1 LCTDSCL
8 NSISCRRSGY
18 RPCRSGLPSC
28 AQSHALGRPARTAR
42 SRSACTARAGR
53 KALRVWSRR
62 PCSKRR
68 CESSASRGCARPVLF
83 RLAGDH
89 AAVTADATVQ
99 VDRHAPGV
107 AVALIFVIE
116 ILIQREF
123 VKFFLLRL
131 PFLRQLI
138 FLVLEFFERAFAEN
152 VAAIHREV
160 RLRRSY
166 DETTAGLADDRAAA
180 DPRRVRKANVVS
192 VEAAV
197 RQRSIRI
204 SLILILGADA
214 AGFESSVA
222 EMDCDHVI
230 GLTRQNP
237 NGNLL
242 GDRAI
247 AMRQLDRIDDCLAA
261 ALPLFII
268 RRQATHLL
276 RRRG

>member
-1 LCTDSCL
+1 TVFRADAAVIDHVVQAFRAVHSRMHWADRLA
-8 NSISCRRSGY
+8 RRVLAVHARHGLEE
-18 RPCRSGLPSC
+18 RPFGFGLV
-28 AQSHALGRPARTAR
+28 ALVVSVDANPVHLAAARDLFFADD
-42 SRSACTARAGR
+42 GN
-53 KALRVWSRR
+53 V
-62 PCSKRR
+62 
-68 CESSASRGCARPVLF
+68 VF

-214 AGFESSVA
+214 AGF
-222 EMDCDHVI
+222 
-230 GLTRQNP
+230 
-237 NGNLL
+237 
-242 GDRAI
+242 
-247 AMRQLDRIDDCLAA
+247 
-261 ALPLFII
+261 
-268 RRQATHLL
+268 
-276 RRRG
+276 